1 MSIDH
6 HNDKTNSPKPA
17 DKDQQREYEKS
28 GLYPE
33 NGKPFRIFALLGW
46 LAAVV
51 VLMAAAAATLNFMVI

>member
-6 HNDKTNSPKPA
+6 HNDKTNSPEPA